1 MREKLR
7 RLIGNLALLSF
18 SLLFFY
24 VVFGSLL
31 LRYGPPFF
39 LTIDHVFP
47 LEANLW
53 WQHSAPDPDKN
64 DYIALLGDSL
74 AKGIGDWRAQ
84 RTQLDEPYH
93 SADVIHA
100 ITGKNI
106 LSFGHGGIGSAD
118 GFVLMPALAL
128 SADRCLIF
136 PKPRKPTEVIYYFY
150 EGNDLNNNLGFIAKA
165 LRLDRNSADVQSA
178 AKRLFESWRKP
189 GFLSCSTYFFKVIE
203 AFVQIALPIAKRRG
217 ALSRLD
223 PKVINHLL
231 VNDTEVTA
239 PGRLQGPALELSDHD
254 TELAFEVFDA
264 SLEWFQRA
272 NPDIKV
278 MIVDI
283 PSVLT
288 NYHFARPTVTIQT
301 YQIAEAHRGN
311 GFAIADESRES
322 GGGEVADDGREH
334 QQVESFA
341 AETIL
346 CVGGKARD
354 PLCRRSTGH
363 AGSGVSC
370 SHSRAARLVAPQQ
383 DRLHAPGRDGRG
395 GVAGRHIPLDLR

>member
-24 VVFGSLL
+24 VVFGSLF

-47 LEANLW
+47 VEANLW
-53 WQHSAPDPDKN
+53 WQHSAPDPDKD
-64 DYIALLGDSL
+64 DYIALLGDSH

-84 RTQLDEPYH
+84 RTRLDESYH

-100 ITGKNI
+100 ITGMNI
-106 LSFGHGGIGSAD
+106 LSFGHGGIGSVD
-118 GFVLMPALAL
+118 GFVVMPARAL

-136 PKPRKPTEVIYYFY
+136 PKPHKPTEVIYYFY
-150 EGNDLNNNLGFIAKA
+150 EGNDLNNNLGFIARA
-165 LRLDRNSADVQSA
+165 LKLDRNSADVQSA
-178 AKRLFESWRKP
+178 TKRFFESLRKP

-203 AFVQIALPIAKRRG
+203 AFVQIAWPIAKRRG

-223 PKVINHLL
+223 PRVINHLL
-231 VNDTEVTA
+231 VNDTEVMA

-254 TELAFEVFDA
+254 TELAFEIFDA

-301 YQIAEAHRGN
+301 YQRGN
-311 GFAIADESRES
+311 MEQDAARIPARSDAI
-322 GGGEVADDGREH
+322 
-334 QQVESFA
+334 
-341 AETIL
+341 
-346 CVGGKARD
+346 
-354 PLCRRSTGH
+354 CRRLFASAERHGALFVDARPDMREAASRAVIHGPLDWSHPNKIGYTRLGETV
-363 AGSGVSC
+363 AAALLGDT
-370 SHSRAARLVAPQQ
+370 SHSTCASLAAN
-383 DRLHAPGRDGRG
+383 
-395 GVAGRHIPLDLR
+395 